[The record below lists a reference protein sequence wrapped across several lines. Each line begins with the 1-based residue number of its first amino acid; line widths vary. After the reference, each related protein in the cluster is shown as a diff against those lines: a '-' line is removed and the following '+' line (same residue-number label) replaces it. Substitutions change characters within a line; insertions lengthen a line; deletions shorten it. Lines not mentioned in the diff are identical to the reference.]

1 MNISN
6 LLVRIFAAGLPLA
19 VVALIAG
26 AAGYVS
32 EQTETKPIPPL
43 QVEAD
48 APEGVVGSATSFSGD
63 ELTIVTED
71 GREITFRLGA
81 DAPVEMLRPIEL
93 SELSLG
99 DWINGGAI
107 PHAQTTL
114 ALVGLV
120 LIEEPVVETP

>member
-1 MNISN
+1 MNINN
-6 LLVRIFAAGLPLA
+6 LLVRVIAAGLPL
-19 VVALIAG
+19 VVIALIAG

-32 EQTETKPIPPL
+32 ESTETKPIPPL
-43 QVEAD
+43 PAEAD

-63 ELTIVTED
+63 VLTIVTED
-71 GREITFRLGA
+71 GREMTFRLRA
-81 DAPVEMLRPIEL
+81 DAAVEMLRPIEL

-120 LIEEPVVETP
+120 LIEQPVVETP